1 MSIPTLIELNKKAIA
16 AENEIIRQANQAIID
31 GNKRLDVANEVSAKI
46 QQLYK
51 GIMAK
56 QAKQAKSVETRMN
69 MATFPYHEPPTGQQ
83 QRQLITSGNPLPSP
97 PTPIYWF
104 PYQDTEEAGPYRV
117 LDSTGEDTQ
126 AIGNA
131 ILFNA
136 FTPSVTYIYIQKLES
151 IRNEDQ
157 YGSSGT
163 GFKLTF
169 TYVDPPSS
177 GGGKSLYFKTKST
190 RKSSRRKYF
199 KRKSSKRRIRPKSK
213 YRRQ

>member
-1 MSIPTLIELNKKAIA
+1 MSIPTLIKHNTAEII
-16 AENEIIRQANQAIID
+16 AENKIIQEANQAIKD
-31 GNKRLDVANEVSAKI
+31 GNKRLDVAKEVSAKI
-46 QQLYK
+46 QELYK

-56 QAKQAKSVETRMN
+56 QAKSVKTRMD

-83 QRQLITSGNPLPSP
+83 QRQLIIDRSPLPSP
-97 PTPIYWF
+97 PIPIYWF

-117 LDSTGEDTQ
+117 LDSAGEDKYET
-126 AIGNA
+126 GFA

-136 FTPSVTYIYIQKLES
+136 FTQSWTYIYIQKLES
-151 IRNEDQ
+151 IMNESQ
-157 YGSSGT
+157 SGSSGI

-169 TYVDPPSS
+169 TYVAPPPLE
-177 GGGKSLYFKTKST
+177 GGKSLYFKTKST

-199 KRKSSKRRIRPKSK
+199 KRKSSKRRIRTKSK

>member
-1 MSIPTLIELNKKAIA
+1 MSLPTLIQLDKEAIA
-16 AENEIIRQANQAIID
+16 AENKIIQEANQAIID
-31 GNKRLDVANEVSAKI
+31 GYKRLDVANEVSAKI

-117 LDSTGEDTQ
+117 LDRDDLNKDKYET
-126 AIGNA
+126 GNA

-136 FTPSVTYIYIQKLES
+136 VTKSWTYISIQSLES
-151 IRNEDQ
+151 IMNEDQ
-157 YGSSGT
+157 YGSSGI
-163 GFKLTF
+163 GFKLT
-169 TYVDPPSS
+169 YIVLPSS

-199 KRKSSKRRIRPKSK
+199 KRKSSKRRIRTKSK